1 MSDTAAAKATVG
13 ATVAAVGL
21 AFTGCANAARPRSQL
36 RSLLPVADELGS
48 PPLFAE
54 EVDLAGVP
62 PLTLRDSASSS
73 LTDGSGRSCAAPCCS
88 TRTRCPTAARC
99 WAHAPAPGA
108 PLRADALVQLLLDA
122 DAIGLASQASRHDA
136 VDALETAEDAAKAKA
151 KNRWQRMLKPA
162 ILAGKST
169 QDPWREFEVHKR
181 KTELCVRH
189 DYDAKHD
196 KWHTSDAG
204 KMEDAPFAHGAM
216 RECYRM
222 KKMSQA
228 RHFAGAL
235 LVGAIL
241 GRAIV
246 RNPPTRACTPSRTSA
261 DERALF
267 YNMDWSSCHNYVA
280 KKYIKADTP
289 KEVYFSDIAMR

>member
-1 MSDTAAAKATVG
+1 MSRQASALLIHASRHNDYDEAVRLLDCG
-13 ATVAAVGL
+13 ANL
-21 AFTGCANAARPRSQL
+21 H
-36 RSLLPVADELGS
+36 AD
-48 PPLFAE
+48 
-54 EVDLAGVP
+54 
-62 PLTLRDSASSS
+62 
-73 LTDGSGRSCAAPCCS
+73 DGRG
-88 TRTRCPTAARC
+88 
-99 WAHAPAPGA
+99 PGA

-196 KWHTSDAG
+196 KWHTSETLV

-228 RHFAGAL
+228 RHSCGRPSCG
-235 LVGAIL
+235 GAIL
-241 GRAIV
+241 GRAI
-246 RNPPTRACTPSRTSA
+246 RAQFA
-261 DERALF
+261 DARVNSIPYL
-267 YNMDWSSCHNYVA
+267 
-280 KKYIKADTP
+280 
-289 KEVYFSDIAMR
+289 RR